1 MAKGE
6 LVIKGD
12 TNAAMQ
18 SFVNAVTY
26 MGGSVT
32 SMNPARPVEFKVS
45 RSGNLGGYGA
55 PYHGTA
61 TFVQMGPART
71 KVLLEINPVTWF
83 TGIIVA
89 AVIAIIFLAGGLT
102 QNEETAMT
110 VTVILLPVTA
120 IMLYLY
126 YRPWRTQ
133 VIDKLQAGVHGT
145 MPAYET
151 AQPAP
156 SSSAPTYAAPPS
168 PAPTASVSAAPTTSA
183 SVAEQMRQLNE
194 LKEQG
199 LITEDE
205 FAAKRSEL
213 LKRL

>member
-1 MAKGE
+1 MAKSE
-6 LVIKGD
+6 LMIKGD

-32 SMNPARPVEFKVS
+32 SMNPAKPVEFKVS

-61 TFVQMGPART
+61 TFVQMGPAQT

-83 TGIIVA
+83 TGIMVA
-89 AVIAIIFLAGGLT
+89 AVLAIIFLAGGLT

-110 VTVILLPVTA
+110 VTVILLPATA

-126 YRPWRTQ
+126 YRSWGTQ
-133 VIDKLQAGVHGT
+133 VIDKLQTGVHGT
-145 MPAYET
+145 MPAYES
-151 AQPAP
+151 AALA
-156 SSSAPTYAAPPS
+156 SSAAATTYAPPTS
-168 PAPTASVSAAPTTSA
+168 AAPTASVAAAPTTGA

-199 LITEDE
+199 LITEEE
-205 FAAKRSEL
+205 FNGKRTEL

>member
-12 TNAAMQ
+12 TNVAMQ
-18 SFVNAVTY
+18 SFMNAVTY

-32 SMNPARPVEFKVS
+32 SMNPARPVEFKVR

-55 PYHGTA
+55 PYNGTA
-61 TFVQMGPART
+61 NFVPMGPSQT
-71 KVLLEINPVTWF
+71 KILVEINPAIWF
-83 TGIIVA
+83 AGFSIAGAI
-89 AVIAIIFLAGGLT
+89 AVIFLAGALT
-102 QNEETAMT
+102 QNEETTML
-110 VTVILLPVTA
+110 VTLILLPVTA
-120 IMLYLY
+120 VMLYLY

-145 MPAYET
+145 MPAYEA

-156 SSSAPTYAAPPS
+156 SPPPPS
-168 PAPTASVSAAPTTSA
+168 PAPATAAPSTSA
-183 SVAEQMRQLNE
+183 SVADQLRQLNE

-199 LITEDE
+199 LITEEE
-205 FAAKRSEL
+205 FNAKKAEL

>member
-1 MAKGE
+1 MGKGE

-12 TNAAMQ
+12 MNVAMQ

-32 SMNPARPVEFKVS
+32 SMNPARPVEFKVR

-55 PYHGTA
+55 PYNGTA
-61 TFVQMGPART
+61 NFVQMGPSQT
-71 KVLLEINPVTWF
+71 KILVEINPATWF
-83 TGIIVA
+83 TGFSIAGAI
-89 AVIAIIFLAGGLT
+89 AVIFLAGALT
-102 QNEETAMT
+102 QNEETTMF
-110 VTVILLPVTA
+110 VTLILLPVTA
-120 IMLYLY
+120 VMLYLY

-133 VIDKLQAGVHGT
+133 VIDKLQSGVHGT
-145 MPAYET
+145 MPAYEA

-156 SSSAPTYAAPPS
+156 SPAASAYAPPPPS
-168 PAPTASVSAAPTTSA
+168 PAPTATAPQPVGV

-199 LITEDE
+199 LITKDE
-205 FAAKRSEL
+205 FNAKKAEL

>member
-1 MAKGE
+1 MAKSE
-6 LVIKGD
+6 LMIKGD

-61 TFVQMGPART
+61 TFVQMGPAQT

-83 TGIIVA
+83 TGVIVA
-89 AVIAIIFLAGGLT
+89 AVLAIIFLAGGLT
-102 QNEETAMT
+102 QNEETAMS
-110 VTVILLPVTA
+110 VTIILLPVTA

-133 VIDKLQAGVHGT
+133 VIDKLQTGVQGT
-145 MPAYET
+145 LPAYET
-151 AQPAP
+151 IHQATVSSPATPASGPPASGSQAP
-156 SSSAPTYAAPPS
+156 SGG
-168 PAPTASVSAAPTTSA
+168 
-183 SVAEQMRQLNE
+183 SVADQIRQLKE
-194 LKEQG
+194 LKEQE
-199 LITEDE
+199 LITEKE
-205 FAAKRSEL
+205 FATKKAEL

>member
-1 MAKGE
+1 MGKGE

-12 TNAAMQ
+12 MNVAMQ

-32 SMNPARPVEFKVS
+32 SMNPARPVEFKVR

-55 PYHGTA
+55 PYNGTA
-61 TFVQMGPART
+61 NFVQMGPSQT
-71 KVLLEINPVTWF
+71 KILVEINPATWF
-83 TGIIVA
+83 TGFSVA
-89 AVIAIIFLAGGLT
+89 GAIAVIFLAGALT
-102 QNEETAMT
+102 QNEETTMF
-110 VTVILLPVTA
+110 VTLILLPVTA
-120 IMLYLY
+120 VMLYLY

-151 AQPAP
+151 AQHAPAP
-156 SSSAPTYAAPPS
+156 SPASFASPS
-168 PAPTASVSAAPTTSA
+168 PAPATAAPSTSA
-183 SVAEQMRQLNE
+183 SVADQLRQLNE

-199 LITEDE
+199 LITEEE
-205 FAAKRSEL
+205 FNAKKAEL

>member
-6 LVIKGD
+6 LMIKGD

-61 TFVQMGPART
+61 TFVQMGPAQT

-83 TGIIVA
+83 TGIMVA
-89 AVIAIIFLAGGLT
+89 AVLAIIFLAGGLT

-151 AQPAP
+151 AQPVP
-156 SSSAPTYAAPPS
+156 SPAAPTYAPPPPS
-168 PAPTASVSAAPTTSA
+168 QAPAAAPQPVGA

-199 LITEDE
+199 LITAEE
-205 FAAKRSEL
+205 FDAKRAEL
-213 LKRL
+213 MKRL